1 MAARKR
7 SSKTKSLE
15 EKYKVVLDTI
25 RAYPAQLIQSWK
37 DVSSIY
43 IPDDYKEIDK
53 VIVCGMGGSNLGARM
68 VDALMVN
75 RIRIPIEIFPQ
86 YNIPNYTDAKTLV
99 ISYSFSGNTEE
110 TLSSYNQAQTREAK
124 IFAVTSDGQLAEYAS
139 SHSTPH
145 YKIDP
150 IHNPSGQPRFAIG
163 YALGSILSL
172 FSKLEIAHIDE
183 GEFMDAAE
191 KMYTVVGE
199 YDEAVDLSQNLAKS
213 FAKHLVNKAAI
224 IVASEHL
231 TGTAHTI
238 KNQINE
244 SAKTFSALFELPEL
258 NHHLMEGLTYPKSL
272 KKEFHFIFFQSNL
285 YSDRVQI
292 RYPLTE
298 EVVEKN
304 GYSYS
309 VFIPNSEK
317 KIEQVFE
324 TLIFGSFVVY
334 YLSKNYHI
342 DPTTIPW
349 VDYFKD
355 KLSKL

>member
-1 MAARKR
+1 MPKKKR
-7 SSKTKSLE
+7 SSKKQTLE
-15 EKYKVVLDTI
+15 GKYKVVLDTI
-25 RAYPAQLIQSWK
+25 RAYPAQLIQAWK
-37 DVSSIY
+37 DVSLIY
-43 IPDDYKEIDK
+43 IPDEYKEVNK
-53 VIVCGMGGSNLGARM
+53 VVVCGMGGSNLGARM
-68 VDALMVN
+68 VDSLMIN

-86 YNIPNYTDAKTLV
+86 YNVPNYTDAKTLV

-110 TLSSYNQAQTREAK
+110 TLSCYHQAQTREAK
-124 IFAVTSDGQLAEYAS
+124 IFAVTSDGKLAEQAV
-139 SHSTPH
+139 SHSTAH

-183 GEFMDAAE
+183 REFMDAAE

-199 YDEAVDLSQNLAKS
+199 YDEAVDISQNLAKS
-213 FAKHLVNKAAI
+213 FAKKLTNKAAI
-224 IVASEHL
+224 LVASEHL

-238 KNQINE
+238 KNQLNE

-258 NHHLMEGLTYPKSL
+258 NHHLMEGLTYPKEL
-272 KKEFHFIFFQSNL
+272 KKSFHFIFFHSNL
-285 YSDRVQI
+285 YSDRVQM

-304 GYSYS
+304 GYAYS
-309 VFIPNSEK
+309 TFIPNTDK
-317 KIEQVFE
+317 KIQQVFE
-324 TLIFGSFVVY
+324 TLIFGSFTTY
-334 YLSKNYHI
+334 YLSKNYKI

-349 VDYFKD
+349 VDYFKN
-355 KLSKL
+355 KLSKK